1 MNQGAQ
7 SYHKVAVES
16 GVDSASPH
24 KLIKM
29 LFEGAIA
36 RLHNAVTCMENQQI
50 ERRSELISSALSI
63 IGGLQ
68 GSLDLEKGGA
78 LAENL
83 DGLYDYMQRQLFRA
97 TVDNDARLIAEVTG
111 LLETLKDG
119 WTAMDLA
126 QIEVPRVPHK

>member
-68 GSLDLEKGGA
+68 SSLDLEKGGA

-97 TVDNDARLIAEVTG
+97 TVDNDASLIAEVAG
-111 LLETLKDG
+111 LLETLKKG
-119 WTAMDLA
+119 WTAMDLT
-126 QIEVPRVPHK
+126 QIEAPRVSHK

>member
-1 MNQGAQ
+1 MNQGARTYQ
-7 SYHKVAVES
+7 KVAVES

-24 KLIKM
+24 TLIKM

-36 RLHNAVTCMENQQI
+36 RLQNAVSCMENHQI

-68 GSLDLEKGGA
+68 DSLDLEKGGT

-97 TVDNDARLIAEVTG
+97 TVDNDASLIVEVRG
-111 LLETLKDG
+111 LLETLNEG
-119 WTAMDLA
+119 WSAMGLE
-126 QIEVPRVPHK
+126 QVETTRVSKT

>member
-7 SYHKVAVES
+7 TYHQVAVES

-24 KLIKM
+24 TLIKM

-68 GSLDLEKGGA
+68 SSLDLEKGGA

-97 TVDNDARLIAEVTG
+97 TVDNDASLIAEVAG
-111 LLETLKDG
+111 LLETLKEG
-119 WTAMDLA
+119 WTAMDLT
-126 QIEVPRVPHK
+126 QIEGPRVSHK

>member
-1 MNQGAQ
+1 MNQGAKTYQ
-7 SYHKVAVES
+7 KVAVES

-24 KLIKM
+24 TLIKM

-36 RLHNAVTCMENQQI
+36 RLQSAVTCMEEEQI
-50 ERRSELISSALSI
+50 ERRASLISSALSI

-68 GSLDLEKGGA
+68 DSLDLEKGGA

-97 TVDNDARLIAEVTG
+97 TTENDAGLVAEVVG
-111 LLETLKDG
+111 LLETLNEG
-119 WTAMDLA
+119 WNAMGLTQA
-126 QIEVPRVPHK
+126 EVPRVPNS

>member
-24 KLIKM
+24 TLIKM

-97 TVDNDARLIAEVTG
+97 TVDNDASLIAEVVG
-111 LLETLKDG
+111 LLETLKEG

>member
-7 SYHKVAVES
+7 TYHKVAVES

-24 KLIKM
+24 TLIKM

-36 RLHNAVTCMENQQI
+36 RLHNAVTCMENKQI

-97 TVDNDARLIAEVTG
+97 TVDNDASLIAEVAG
-111 LLETLKDG
+111 LLETLKEG
-119 WTAMDLA
+119 WTAMDLT
-126 QIEVPRVPHK
+126 QIEAPRASHK

>member
-68 GSLDLEKGGA
+68 SSLDLEKGGA

-97 TVDNDARLIAEVTG
+97 TVENDASLIVEVGG
-111 LLETLKDG
+111 LLETLNEG
-119 WTAMDLA
+119 WSAMGLT
-126 QIEVPRVPHK
+126 QIELPGVSNT

>member
-24 KLIKM
+24 TLIKM

-36 RLHNAVTCMENQQI
+36 RLHNAVTCMERQQI
-50 ERRSELISSALSI
+50 ERRSNLISSALSI

-97 TVDNDARLIAEVTG
+97 TVDNDASLIAEVVG
-111 LLETLKDG
+111 LLETLKEG

>member
-1 MNQGAQ
+1 MNQGARTYQ
-7 SYHKVAVES
+7 KVAVES

-24 KLIKM
+24 TLITM

-36 RLHNAVTCMENQQI
+36 RLHNAVTCMESQQI
-50 ERRSELISSALSI
+50 ERRAELISSALSI

-68 GSLDLEKGGA
+68 DSLDLEKGGA

-97 TVDNDARLIAEVTG
+97 TVENDTSLIVEVGG
-111 LLETLKDG
+111 LLETLKEG
-119 WTAMDLA
+119 WSAMGLA
-126 QIEVPRVPHK
+126 QVATPRVSNT

>member
-24 KLIKM
+24 TLIKM

-36 RLHNAVTCMENQQI
+36 RLHNAVTCMESQQI

>member
-24 KLIKM
+24 TLIKM

-68 GSLDLEKGGA
+68 SSLDLEKGGA

-97 TVDNDARLIAEVTG
+97 TVDNDASLIAEVAG
-111 LLETLKDG
+111 LLETLKEG
-119 WTAMDLA
+119 WTAMDLT
-126 QIEVPRVPHK
+126 QIEAPRASHK

>member
-1 MNQGAQ
+1 MNQGAKTYQ
-7 SYHKVAVES
+7 KVAVES

-24 KLIKM
+24 TLIKM
-29 LFEGAIA
+29 LFEGAIS
-36 RLHNAVTCMENQQI
+36 RLQNAVSCMESQQI

-68 GSLDLEKGGA
+68 DSLDLEKGGA

-97 TVDNDARLIAEVTG
+97 TVENDASLIVEVGG
-111 LLETLKDG
+111 LLETLNEG
-119 WTAMDLA
+119 WSAMDLA
-126 QIEVPRVPHK
+126 QGETSRVSNS

>member
-1 MNQGAQ
+1 MNQGAR
-7 SYHKVAVES
+7 SYQKVAVES

-24 KLIKM
+24 TLIKM
-29 LFEGAIA
+29 LFEGAIG
-36 RLHNAVTCMENQQI
+36 RLHNAVSCMEGKQI

-68 GSLDLEKGGA
+68 DSLDLEKGGA

-97 TVDNDARLIAEVTG
+97 TIENDASLLVEVAG
-111 LLETLKDG
+111 LLETLNEG
-119 WTAMDLA
+119 WNAMGLA
-126 QIEVPRVPHK
+126 QVEVPKASST

>member
-7 SYHKVAVES
+7 TYEKVAVES
-16 GVDSASPH
+16 VIESASPH
-24 KLIKM
+24 TLIKM

-36 RLHNAVTCMENQQI
+36 RLKNAVSCMEGQQI
-50 ERRSELISSALSI
+50 ERRSKLISSALSI

-68 GSLDLEKGGA
+68 DSLDLERGGS

-97 TVDNDARLIAEVTG
+97 TVENDASLITEVAG
-111 LLETLKDG
+111 LLELLNDG
-119 WTAMDLA
+119 WSAMDLA
-126 QIEVPRVPHK
+126 NVELPRVSNE